1 MINKRSDSKMKYAG
15 KCFITKE
22 KNSPRFLIL
31 HESIYLDIMERKYDT
46 SALDERRAPKAVLI
60 EVSHEN

>member
-1 MINKRSDSKMKYAG
+1 MKYAG

-22 KNSPRFLIL
+22 KNSPCFLIL